1 MLDRRKPPTP
11 LHREPT
17 IKERVALRANGS
29 KLQMVAFI
37 ATVGGLLA
45 LPEFAQAIGAGG
57 AFAIAISNLLKAR
70 QD

>member
-1 MLDRRKPPTP
+1 MLERRRRSTD
-11 LHREPT
+11 LHREKT
-17 IKERVALRANGS
+17 IKERVKLRAQGS
-29 KLQMVAFI
+29 KIQLVTLI

-57 AFAIAISNLLKAR
+57 ALAIAISNFLKAR